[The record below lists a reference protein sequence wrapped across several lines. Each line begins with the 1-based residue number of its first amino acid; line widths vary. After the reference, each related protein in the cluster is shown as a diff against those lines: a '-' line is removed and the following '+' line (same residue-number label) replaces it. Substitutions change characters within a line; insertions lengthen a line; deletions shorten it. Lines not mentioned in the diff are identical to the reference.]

1 MLAMCGRKVE
11 RITLCIYTDLYT
23 TGIGGRR
30 GRRPI
35 AIADPGSAGRD
46 D

>member
-23 TGIGGRR
+23 TRIGGR
-30 GRRPI
+30 RRPI